1 MTTSENNHPIL
12 PKFDVGN
19 IEEWFSSIETIFVK
33 HGVTKEFEQFAFAQ
47 AMINGKTLVLA
58 KEVILKAHELNDP
71 YTQLKKL
78 LCNSLVKGKMER
90 IRAALSGE
98 TFINSSFCSIWLQ
111 KRKKLLEHCK
121 IEDIKKFLFIRAMPD
136 ILQKL
141 LDPNESFDKLV
152 EKADL
157 YFQRNGELLE

>member
-58 KEVILKAHELNDP
+58 KEVILKAHELNVP

-78 LCNSLVKGKMER
+78 LCNS
-90 IRAALSGE
+90 
-98 TFINSSFCSIWLQ
+98 SISILFQ
-111 KRKKLLEHCK
+111 KE
-121 IEDIKKFLFIRAMPD
+121 
-136 ILQKL
+136 
-141 LDPNESFDKLV
+141 
-152 EKADL
+152 
-157 YFQRNGELLE
+157 